1 VIATDAGDAEAL
13 AAWANIVGTT
23 GSPFDA
29 YLALRGVRTLFP
41 RMECQQRSAQKIA
54 EFLERHPRVAACHY
68 PGLPTHPGHAVAKAQ
83 QSGFGAM
90 LSFELK
96 GGVAEVGRFVE
107 AVRLFTLAESLGG
120 TESLV
125 AHPATMTHAG
135 MSEEARAAA
144 GITSGLIRLSIGLE
158 DAADLIGD
166 LERAL
171 ASIE

>member
-1 VIATDAGDAEAL
+1 L
-13 AAWANIVGTT
+13 
-23 GSPFDA
+23 S
-29 YLALRGVRTLFP
+29 
-41 RMECQQRSAQKIA
+41 
-54 EFLERHPRVAACHY
+54 
-68 PGLPTHPGHAVAKAQ
+68 THPGHAVAKAQ

-96 GGVAEVGRFVE
+96 GDEAAVGRLVE
-107 AVRLFTLAESLGG
+107 AVRLFSLAESLGG

-135 MSEEARAAA
+135 MSEEARKAA

-158 DAADLIGD
+158 DAADLIAD

-171 ASIE
+171 AVAGGSARPHANV